1 MIGTNNTTRRIRVLL
16 ADDHEMVRVGL
27 RSILEKSCGAT
38 VVAEAEDG
46 RTAVRLARELA
57 PEVAFLD
64 ITMPGLNGIEAT
76 REIRETSPGTRI
88 IAVSMYSDRQFVSEI
103 LRAGASGYLLKN
115 GAAREV
121 GPALDAVLA
130 GRVFLSPSIAEVV
143 VDAFVRRP
151 AEQTVTPF
159 DLLSGRER
167 EVLQLL
173 AEGLTNKEI
182 ASNLNLGTKTVET
195 HRAQL
200 MEKLKIHTVAGLTKY
215 AIRHGLTPLEA

>member
-1 MIGTNNTTRRIRVLL
+1 MIGTNQARRIRVLL

-27 RSILEKSCGAT
+27 RSILEKGCGAT

-46 RTAVRLARELA
+46 RTAVRLARELT
-57 PEVAFLD
+57 PDVAFLD

-76 REIRETSPGTRI
+76 REIRIDSPGTRV

-151 AEQTVTPF
+151 AEQTETPF

-182 ASNLNLGTKTVET
+182 ASNLNLGIKTIET

-200 MEKLKIHTVAGLTKY
+200 MEKLRIHTVAGLTKY